1 LQAFKKEELKEDRV
15 NEMKTKENLE
25 KTAYLRH
32 IDEDNDE

>member
-1 LQAFKKEELKEDRV
+1 MQAFKKDELKEDRV
-15 NEMKTKENLE
+15 KEMKAKENSE